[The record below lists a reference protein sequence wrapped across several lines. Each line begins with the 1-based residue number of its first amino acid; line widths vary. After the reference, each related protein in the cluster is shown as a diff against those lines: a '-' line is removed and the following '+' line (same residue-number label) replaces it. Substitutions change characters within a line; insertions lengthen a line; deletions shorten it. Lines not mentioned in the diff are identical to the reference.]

1 MTDKKPTDNE
11 IAKTI
16 PLESQI
22 EYCNERIKEV
32 FDSYYRR
39 HTDGGEEPLNI
50 CVLRDCSKL
59 IYALNDLINRQ
70 KADLKLAE
78 NINHLQMEELLNQ
91 KTEIKRLQKFKAY
104 FDSLYGCNLEVLGWH
119 ENGDVVDFDEFYDSA
134 MEDMENAYH
143 HIEYTIKTA
152 KAKAIKEFAS
162 KLIDKLCIIPQH
174 HFTFLEVAYD
184 IDNLVKET
192 VGEQNG

>member
-1 MTDKKPTDNE
+1 MTDKKLTDNE

-70 KADLKLAE
+70 KAEIERLKK
-78 NINHLQMEELLNQ
+78 LLEQ
-91 KTEIKRLQKFKAY
+91 CE
-104 FDSLYGCNLEVLGWH
+104 DSG
-119 ENGDVVDFDEFYDSA
+119 
-134 MEDMENAYH
+134 
-143 HIEYTIKTA
+143 EYWESKYKTA
-152 KAKAIKEFAS
+152 KAEAIR
-162 KLIDKLCIIPQH
+162 
-174 HFTFLEVAYD
+174 EVWGELREMCYAPYWYIWLGE
-184 IDNLVKET
+184 IDNYFEKK